1 MSLFQIILSSFLI
14 YKTREA
20 VTEHTCAY
28 TDNQYHPTQASEC
41 TYQASDDGICFFVK
55 KSSGETYC
63 RVSSGVT
70 KEDTLNGYINQKNSL
85 NDPDVAEIEGPQPSL
100 IPNNC
105 GLVGILEPLSEE
117 NCTAITIPEAHCCFV
132 TINYENNGKSQTHV
146 CRRLKKKPKKNN
158 DVSEVEDS
166 LKNLGATPT
175 EIVCMGYFIKSFL
188 YFFVLI
194 LIF

>member
-1 MSLFQIILSSFLI
+1 M
-14 YKTREA
+14 
-20 VTEHTCAY
+20 
-28 TDNQYHPTQASEC
+28 
-41 TYQASDDGICFFVK
+41 
-55 KSSGETYC
+55 
-63 RVSSGVT
+63 
-70 KEDTLNGYINQKNSL
+70 
-85 NDPDVAEIEGPQPSL
+85 
-100 IPNNC
+100 
-105 GLVGILEPLSEE
+105 VGILEPLSEE

-146 CRRLKKKPKKNN
+146 CRRIKKKPKKNN

-175 EIVCMGYFIKSFL
+175 EVVCMGCFVKSFL

>member
-20 VTEHTCAY
+20 VTGHTCAY

-55 KSSGETYC
+55 TSSGQTYC
-63 RVSSGVT
+63 AVSPGVT
-70 KEDTLNGYINQKNSL
+70 KEDTLNSYANQKSSL
-85 NDPDVAEIEGPQPSL
+85 GVDEIVGPEPSL

-132 TINYENNGKSQTHV
+132 TINYENNGKSQSHV

-175 EIVCMGYFIKSFL
+175 EVVCMGCFVKSFL

>member
-20 VTEHTCAY
+20 VTRHTCAY
-28 TDNQYHPTQASEC
+28 TDNQYHPTKASEC
-41 TYQASDDGICFFVK
+41 TYQASDDGICCFVK
-55 KSSGETYC
+55 ISSGETYC
-63 RVSSGVT
+63 AVSSGVT
-70 KEDTLNGYINQKNSL
+70 KEDTLNSYANQKNSL
-85 NDPDVAEIEGPQPSL
+85 SVAEIVGPEPSL

-132 TINYENNGKSQTHV
+132 TINYENNGKSQSHV

>member
-20 VTEHTCAY
+20 VTGHTCAY

-55 KSSGETYC
+55 TSSGAYC
-63 RVSSGVT
+63 AVSSDVT
-70 KEDTLNGYINQKNSL
+70 KEDTLNSYANQKNSL
-85 NDPDVAEIEGPQPSL
+85 SVDEIVGPEPSL

-132 TINYENNGKSQTHV
+132 TINYDNNGKSQSHV

>member
-20 VTEHTCAY
+20 VTGHTCAY

-55 KSSGETYC
+55 TSSGAYC
-63 RVSSGVT
+63 AVSSDVT
-70 KEDTLNGYINQKNSL
+70 KEDTLNSYANQKNSL
-85 NDPDVAEIEGPQPSL
+85 SVDEIVGPEPSL

-132 TINYENNGKSQTHV
+132 TINYENNGKSQSHV

-158 DVSEVEDS
+158 DVSEVEES